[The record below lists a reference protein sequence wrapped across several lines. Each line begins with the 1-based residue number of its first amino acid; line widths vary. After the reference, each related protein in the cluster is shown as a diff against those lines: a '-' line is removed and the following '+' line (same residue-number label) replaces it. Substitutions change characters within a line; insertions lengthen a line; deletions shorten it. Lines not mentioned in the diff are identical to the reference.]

1 MSWGAPGGGRYPQ
14 DYGGPPPR
22 GTMDYG
28 PPTPNHGAQTPNYGT
43 PNTPNYGAQTPNHG
57 AQAPNNGVPN
67 TPNYGAQHPNPWVP
81 TTGYGV
87 PAPVDLCGFTVF
99 DHDNPMGP
107 RTPMVHYEEE
117 RLRGTDERDA
127 VQKKTFTKWVNK
139 HLLKAGRH
147 IIDLYDDLKDGHNLI
162 SLLEVLAHDLLP
174 RERGH
179 MRFHKIQNVQIAL
192 DFLRVKGIK
201 LVNIRSDEIVDGNPK
216 LTLGLI
222 WTIILH
228 FQVRISFA

>member
-1 MSWGAPGGGRYPQ
+1 MESPWGES
-14 DYGGPPPR
+14 R
-22 GTMDYG
+22 GSDLQYFMDYSEL
-28 PPTPNHGAQTPNYGT
+28 PLSILQLD
-43 PNTPNYGAQTPNHG
+43 
-57 AQAPNNGVPN
+57 
-67 TPNYGAQHPNPWVP
+67 
-81 TTGYGV
+81 
-87 PAPVDLCGFTVF
+87 PADRAVI
-99 DHDNPMGP
+99 
-107 RTPMVHYEEE
+107 RIA
-117 RLRGTDERDA
+117 DERDA

-147 IIDLYDDLKDGHNLI
+147 IIDLFYDLRDGHNLI

-228 FQVRISFA
+228 FQVSDVVVPGQEDITAKEALLLWSRRTVEGYPGVKIRDFSSSWRDGKAFLSILHRNRPDLVDIRQIRHSTNNKQNLETAFT